1 MLQVRG
7 RTKHVNG
14 KWEFE
19 ASAKHVW
26 GKRGGKWEGECRVPL
41 VCVMSRCV
49 LNALPLGV
57 NSHCFR
63 SCAGVRCVCKLMCVY
78 CVLSVDTCR

>member
-63 SCAGVRCVCKLMCVY
+63 SLQESGVCVSLCVCIVY
-78 CVLSVDTCR
+78 